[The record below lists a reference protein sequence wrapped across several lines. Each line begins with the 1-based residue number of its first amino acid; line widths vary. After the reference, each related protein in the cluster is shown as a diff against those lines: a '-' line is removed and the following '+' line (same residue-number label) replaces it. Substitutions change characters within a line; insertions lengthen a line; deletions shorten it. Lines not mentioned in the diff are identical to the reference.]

1 MYFPNF
7 ISFNLILLPDAF
19 LFAVCCI
26 VNNACWHQWICFG
39 GFCFTWNWKTYPLLP
54 PTAELVSEK
63 FRKVY
68 SGRLERIASRNSS
81 ASWECFRTEI
91 KWLMGKNF
99 SPVSPVP
106 LPSFSPRPFRLSS
119 IIKNNKTPTNLIKT
133 SHKSQKEEQ
142 VEEWA
147 ERRGTEGQERSRSK
161 TVI

>member
-1 MYFPNF
+1 MHFYSPFVA
-7 ISFNLILLPDAF
+7 S
-19 LFAVCCI
+19 
-26 VNNACWHQWICFG
+26 WIMLVG
-39 GFCFTWNWKTYPLLP
+39 INGLASKVSASPGTERPTPSPP